1 MTIVGV
7 GIDVVETER
16 MRAVLARTPTF
27 ADRVFTAAEREYCRA
42 KRDPTERFAA
52 RFAAK
57 EAVLKA
63 LDESI
68 LRIPLKQIEI
78 VRSETGKPFVQL
90 YDKAAARAIELG
102 VTDWQISL
110 THTGL
115 VAQAIAVA
123 SRERP

>member
-1 MTIVGV
+1 MTIIGV

-27 ADRVFTAAEREYCRA
+27 ADRVFTEAEREYCRA

-68 LRIPLKQIEI
+68 LRIPLKQIE
-78 VRSETGKPFVQL
+78 VRRSETGKPYVQL
-90 YDKAAARAIELG
+90 WDKAAARADELG
-102 VTDWQISL
+102 VTDWQLSL
-110 THTGL
+110 THTAL
-115 VAQAIAVA
+115 IAEAIAVA
-123 SRERP
+123 SRT

>member
-27 ADRVFTAAEREYCRA
+27 ADRVFTEAEREYCRA

-68 LRIPLKQIEI
+68 LRIPLKQIEV
-78 VRSETGKPFVQL
+78 VRSDTGKPSVAL
-90 YDKAAARAIELG
+90 WAKAAARADELG

-110 THTGL
+110 THSGL
-115 VAQAIAVA
+115 IAQAIAVA
-123 SRERP
+123 SRD